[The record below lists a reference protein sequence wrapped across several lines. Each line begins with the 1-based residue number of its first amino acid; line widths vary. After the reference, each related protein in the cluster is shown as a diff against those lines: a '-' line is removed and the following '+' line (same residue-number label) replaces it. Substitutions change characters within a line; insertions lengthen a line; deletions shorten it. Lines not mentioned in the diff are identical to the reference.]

1 MTPPENQ
8 IYLASRSPR
17 RQELLKQI
25 GVKFE
30 VLSLREASPR
40 IPDIDETPLAEEVP
54 LDYVRRIAR
63 AKAETGWLRT
73 GERGLPHHP
82 VLGAD
87 TAVVLKGAIFGK
99 PENPDHAKEMLRA
112 LSGQAH
118 KVLTAIAVAA
128 KEGTKVRGSISDV
141 RFRYI
146 SEREICGYIA
156 CSEGRD
162 KAGGYAIQGAAAIFI
177 SHISGSYSGVVGL
190 PLFET
195 AQLLEEFGIKI
206 FP

>member
-30 VLSLREASPR
+30 VLSLREASSR

-73 GERGLPHHP
+73 GERGLPPRP

-118 KVLTAIAVAA
+118 RVVTSLVAKGA
-128 KEGTKVRGSISDV
+128 TKRVATQS
-141 RFRYI
+141 
-146 SEREICGYIA
+146 RELRQ
-156 CSEGRD
+156 SLSR
-162 KAGGYAIQGAAAIFI
+162 
-177 SHISGSYSGVVGL
+177 
-190 PLFET
+190 
-195 AQLLEEFGIKI
+195 I
-206 FP
+206 FPVVIVVSSDCLYSRQRSCWKSLV

>member
-73 GERGLPHHP
+73 GERGLLHHP

-141 RFRYI
+141 RFRCI